1 MQSNFDYCA
10 MLVREADR
18 DRYLATLFAPAEHRD
33 GLFAL
38 YAFNVEIAQV
48 RDKAREPLPGEIR
61 LQWWREMLE
70 GARDGE
76 AAANPVAAA
85 LKETLAQY
93 GFVAAPLLELIDAR
107 IFDLYDE
114 PMATLADLELYAIRT
129 QSPLFAMAAGIL
141 SRGAALPE
149 LFTLDAGVAYT
160 IGGLLSSFG
169 RHSARRQLYVPLEI
183 LDRHGVNRE
192 DIFAG
197 EESQSLLAA
206 LADMRAVARSHLKA
220 AQANMKSAPP
230 EILPTFLPLAMVGAQ
245 LRRMDRSN
253 YQPFAFEPIAQW
265 RRQWLMWRAARN
277 PDRIFAVC
285 AYSAAAAR
293 D

>member
-10 MLVREADR
+10 TLVREADH

-48 RDKAREPLPGEIR
+48 RDKARESLPGEIR

-107 IFDLYDE
+107 LFDLYDE
-114 PMATLADLELYAIRT
+114 PMPTMADLELYAIRT

-141 SRGAALPE
+141 SRGAVLPE

-160 IGGLLSSFG
+160 IGGVLNSFG
-169 RHSARRQLYVPLEI
+169 RHAARRQLYVPLEV
-183 LDRHGVNRE
+183 LERHGVDRE
-192 DIFAG
+192 AIVAG
-197 EESQSLLAA
+197 EASSGISAA
-206 LADMRAVARSHLKA
+206 LADMRVAARSHLKTARANLKA
-220 AQANMKSAPP
+220 AMP
-230 EILPTFLPLAMVGAQ
+230 EILPAFLPLASVGPQ
-245 LRRMDRSN
+245 LRRMDGPN
-253 YQPFAFEPIAQW
+253 YQPFAFEPIAPW
-265 RRQWLMWRAARN
+265 RRQWHMWRAARN
-277 PDRIFAVC
+277 PDRIFAV
-285 AYSAAAAR
+285 
-293 D
+293 